1 MRTGLTKRALKG
13 KNLPLAP
20 LCALFL
26 LLASPASAAFE
37 DLGAGARGPGMGNAM
52 VPAADDVY
60 AAHYNPAGLGV
71 MSRPQFTAA
80 YTQLFSGLSD
90 GSKLGTSFFGYA
102 HPVEDGRRGTF
113 AGALNSFSLDGGLYR
128 ENTLYLSYGRLA
140 YTRPG
145 GGELFLGTT
154 LKYLSSSFGSF
165 RESADATN
173 GIINT
178 GQADPLLQG
187 NSSHKAFDADIGA
200 LYRFMTHYQLGLQ
213 VTHLPRPNMAF
224 ASGDSDPLPLGVKL
238 GFNYRSLISNLVAQV
253 ETKKAPDGSA
263 DNIVTAAAERW
274 FPKAF
279 IGDFG
284 VRGAMGLGTREFKQL
299 SLGLSYRTRR
309 VQVDYGFALPLGA
322 IADTAGSHR
331 MAITFHFGKPTE
343 QEETLE
349 MLMATMRGLKA
360 GAPGQAPAVPFLV
373 TSTVTVFA
381 APELSEAERAIAE
394 KLARSE
400 EAIKAGRYREAVSLT
415 SAVTAVAPDRA
426 AAWQNMGIAY
436 LGLVKYKSSLYAWEK
451 AYEHEKSPAL
461 KEAIRGY
468 IKSITRL
475 ERSGAKSGPAPVK
488 VPPAV
493 QKPSLSQQ
501 EIDELLNRGVDAYVN
516 EDFKTAREL
525 FDRVLD
531 ADPDNVEALKALR
544 RLKDEKGL

>member
-1 MRTGLTKRALKG
+1 MRAGATGKT
-13 KNLPLAP
+13 LPTA
-20 LCALFL
+20 L
-26 LLASPASAAFE
+26 LLAGFMLLACAFSPAYAAFE

-52 VPAADDVY
+52 TPVADDVY
-60 AAHYNPAGLGV
+60 AAHYNPAGLGL

-80 YTQLFSGLSD
+80 YTQLFPGLTD

-102 HPVEDGRRGTF
+102 HPVEEGRRGTF
-113 AGALNSFSLDGGLYR
+113 AGAYNSFSLDGGLYR

-165 RESADATN
+165 AEAAGATS
-173 GIINT
+173 GIISA
-178 GQADPLLQG
+178 GRPDPLLRG
-187 NSSHKAFDADIGA
+187 DPDHKAFDADIGA

-213 VTHLPRPNMAF
+213 VTHLARPDMAF
-224 ASGDSDPLPLGVKL
+224 ASGDSDPLPTAVKL
-238 GFNYRSLISNLVAQV
+238 GFNYKSLISNLVAQV
-253 ETKKAPDGSA
+253 ETKKAPDGST
-263 DNIVTAAAERW
+263 DNIITAAAERW

-279 IGDFG
+279 IGDFA
-284 VRGAMGLGTREFKQL
+284 VRGAMGMGTREYKQL
-299 SLGLSYRTRR
+299 GLGLSYRTRR
-309 VQVDYGFALPLGA
+309 VQVDYGFTLPLGT
-322 IADTAGSHR
+322 IADTSGNHR
-331 MAITFHFGKPTE
+331 MAVTFHFGKPTE

-360 GAPGQAPAVPFLV
+360 GTPEKAEKSRVSVPV
-373 TSTVTVFA
+373 

-400 EAIKAGRYREAVSLT
+400 EALKAGRYREAVSLT
-415 SAVTAVAPDRA
+415 AAVTAAAPGTA

-436 LGLVKYKSSLYAWEK
+436 LGLEQYKSSLYAWEK

-461 KEAIRGY
+461 KQAIRGY

-475 ERSGAKSGPAPVK
+475 ERSGPQPRPAPRK
-488 VPPAV
+488 AAAAP
-493 QKPSLSQQ
+493 KPSLSQQ
-501 EIDELLNRGVDAYVN
+501 EIEDLLNRGADHYVN
-516 EDFKTAREL
+516 GEADKAREI
-525 FDRVLD
+525 FEKVLN

-544 RLKDEKGL
+544 RLKNEKGS

>member
-1 MRTGLTKRALKG
+1 MRILTQNRRNAALSALLFAFILCP
-13 KNLPLAP
+13 LPSTL
-20 LCALFL
+20 
-26 LLASPASAAFE
+26 SPVFAAFE
-37 DLGAGARGPGMGNAM
+37 DLGAGARGPGLGNAM
-52 VPAADDVY
+52 APVADDVY

-71 MSRPQFTAA
+71 MGRPQFTAA

-102 HPVEDGRRGTF
+102 HPLEDGRRGTF

-128 ENTLYLSYGRLA
+128 ESTLYLSYGRLA

-154 LKYLSSSFGSF
+154 LKYLSSSYGSF

-173 GIINT
+173 GIIST

-224 ASGDSDPLPLGVKL
+224 ASGDSDPLPVAVKL
-238 GFNYRSLISNLVAQV
+238 GFNYKSLISNLVAQV

-284 VRGAMGLGTREFKQL
+284 VRGAMGLGTREYKQL

-331 MAITFHFGKPTE
+331 MAISFHFGKPTE

-349 MLMATMRGLKA
+349 MLMATMRGLKT
-360 GAPGQAPAVPFLV
+360 GTVTGLPAVMV
-373 TSTVTVFA
+373 ERSTVTVFA
-381 APELSEAERAIAE
+381 APELSAEERAIAE

-415 SAVTAVAPDRA
+415 SAVTAAAPARA

-436 LGLVKYKSSLYAWEK
+436 LGLEKYKSSLFAWEK

-461 KEAIRGY
+461 REAIRGY

-475 ERSGAKSGPAPVK
+475 ERSGAQRKPAAAKAPS
-488 VPPAV
+488 PA
-493 QKPSLSQQ
+493 QKPTLSQQ

-516 EDFKTAREL
+516 EEFKRARE
-525 FDRVLD
+525 FFERVLD

-544 RLKDEKGL
+544 RLKDEKGI